1 MIELRKINCIDQAH
15 KRAIKLEKE
24 REEKDLEASTQVDS
38 LSLFLNQDNNKF
50 KSIMLDNKLNDL
62 REKQN
67 LAAAANANNP
77 FYRGN
82 LI

>member
-1 MIELRKINCIDQAH
+1 
-15 KRAIKLEKE
+15 
-24 REEKDLEASTQVDS
+24 
-38 LSLFLNQDNNKF
+38 
-50 KSIMLDNKLNDL
+50 MLDNKLNDL